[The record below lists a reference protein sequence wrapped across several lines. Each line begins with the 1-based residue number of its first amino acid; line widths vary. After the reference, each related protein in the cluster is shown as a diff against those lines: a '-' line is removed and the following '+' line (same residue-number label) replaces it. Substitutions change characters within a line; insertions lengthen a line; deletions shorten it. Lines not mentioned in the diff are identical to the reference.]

1 MILVPPGKNK
11 LYQILMHIAPLQV
24 SKYGTDF
31 IIRIGYAHL
40 YANISYA
47 VRTCD
52 STRIIS
58 IGYAHL

>member
-40 YANISYA
+40 YANI
-47 VRTCD
+47 
-52 STRIIS
+52 
-58 IGYAHL
+58 